1 MEMSLGYKFFYD
13 DHNTFSHFSWSRRKL
28 KEQAKGD
35 ERCVDYVCAQV
46 QAYHRFPSPRFKQ
59 WRNQWVGHI
68 GLGLPKI

>member
-35 ERCVDYVCAQV
+35 ERCVDYICAQV
-46 QAYHRFPSPRFKQ
+46 QAYHRFPSPRFKLIMT
-59 WRNQWVGHI
+59 WEKLVSI
-68 GLGLPKI
+68 LFKD